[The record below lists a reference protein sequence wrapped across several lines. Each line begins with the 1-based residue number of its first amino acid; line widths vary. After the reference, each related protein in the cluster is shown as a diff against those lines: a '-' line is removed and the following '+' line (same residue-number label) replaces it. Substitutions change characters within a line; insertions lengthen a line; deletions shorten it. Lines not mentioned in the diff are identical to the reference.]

1 MNANYNGLLMVMGG
15 LSMGIGFALKDTIEN
30 IISGL
35 SLMLGRLR
43 QGDMIECDGY
53 RGRVSSLGYRST
65 MIETLDG
72 SIIAF
77 QNSQLFNKNFR
88 NMTRNHKFE
97 CVKVEVGISY
107 GTDVERARKSFW
119 KRWQPC
125 PSFPKSRKPAWCWTV
140 SETVPSIWA
149 YGSGFPS

>member
-1 MNANYNGLLMVMGG
+1 
-15 LSMGIGFALKDTIEN
+15 
-30 IISGL
+30 
-35 SLMLGRLR
+35 
-43 QGDMIECDGY
+43 
-53 RGRVSSLGYRST
+53 

-107 GTDVERARKSFW
+107 GTDVERARKIILETLATLPFLS
-119 KRWQPC
+119 KV
-125 PSFPKSRKPAWCWTV
+125 KRKPAWCWTV